1 MATTVDL
8 GNVIGPTGPT
18 GEVPDISSYVKAV
31 NTEKSIYTLYQG
43 DKSIDIIH
51 LNTMLDVQSQDDDN
65 ASCTIDPAGIDIIY
79 HTTLGTDSSSLSSD
93 RLTINTSSGKSYIST
108 DSIQLLS
115 NIGDSINIYTSG
127 ISRETNNILYRFLD
141 DEYIYK
147 SCSGTINTSLENCS
161 FTYYIISNIFLYIP
175 DQQIM
180 VGNGSQLNED
190 LKANTIYTFK
200 GEDIPHS
207 INGSDDKVPIDFKVE
222 QYPTT
227 DIMSIYIYHGQFTI
241 EIKDRNVPTGTNID
255 IKSKFYPRM
264 KTIVA

>member
-18 GEVPDISSYVKAV
+18 GEVPDISNYVKAV

-43 DKSIDIIH
+43 DKSIDSIH
-51 LNTMLDVQSQDDDN
+51 LDTRLDVQSSDSN
-65 ASCTIDPAGIDIIY
+65 SCSIEPSGIYLTEASANNSTLLGIGS
-79 HTTLGTDSSSLSSD
+79 LSLSSSFGS
-93 RLTINTSSGKSYIST
+93 LHVSS
-108 DSIQLLS
+108 DSIYMQET
-115 NIGDSINIYTSG
+115 NTTDTMNIYKSS
-127 ISRETNNILYRFLD
+127 ISYVENDITYNFID
-141 DEYIYK
+141 DKYIRK
-147 SCSGTINTSLENCS
+147 SCSGKINTSLENCS

-175 DQQIM
+175 DQQII
-180 VGNGSQLNED
+180 VGEGSQLSED

-207 INGSDDKVPIDFKVE
+207 INGPDYKFPIDFKVE